1 MAAHLIT
8 DLLCFCQRSCHYLPN
23 TKAVVSVTISV
34 CLSYKLVDVFWC
46 GCTDYLRGG
55 FLHEVDWSS
64 LWIRAALTL
73 FVSAGTLWLFSQR
86 AHLVLIGLLQFGC
99 DVMLLKSASLCVCQ
113 FKPAVPKHRLT
124 LCICLDQF
132 LLVEDLCNAEQSR
145 PHLATFTQADVTF
158 VLVPLLF
165 TSCYFS
171 SSLFTLSQLCRCCST
186 NPPRPTLHLRAMSE
200 QCSTSKDWVRINS
213 WLKPVKFVDGILEN
227 SQRKHSCW
235 LIMDVGYNWSAVICV
250 SEINY
255 MGAFKKNSI
264 FSYFL
269 CFAMKLYIYI
279 PFAYWVVNS

>member
-1 MAAHLIT
+1 MWLHRLSQRRFPAWGRLVILVNQSCLNA
-8 DLLCFCQRSCHYLPN
+8 LCFCWY
-23 TKAVVSVTISV
+23 SVTVLAESA
-34 CLSYKLVDVFWC
+34 S
-46 GCTDYLRGG
+46 G
-55 FLHEVDWSS
+55 FNWP
-64 LWIRAALTL
+64 AA
-73 FVSAGTLWLFSQR
+73 VWA
-86 AHLVLIGLLQFGC
+86 C

-165 TSCYFS
+165 TSCYFF